1 MPRGAW
7 AKPENKRTGM
17 GVMDF
22 CRVER
27 EGRLLIVTM
36 NRPDKLNALIP
47 ESHDEMAVIFNEF
60 QADGGLDVAILTG
73 AGRGFCSGSDISAY
87 VAGTN
92 RPLPP
97 EGGGGIT
104 HNSRLTKPVIA
115 AVNGLAMGGGFEIAL
130 ACDLMVAAEEAA
142 FALPEP
148 LVGAAALGGGI
159 FQLCRKLPYAVAMNL
174 LLTGER
180 LSAVEAHRHG
190 LVNQLAPAGE
200 VLGAAKALAG
210 KIMRCAP
217 VALQA
222 TKQMAALAL
231 RAVPPE
237 AAEREEVAARARV
250 MGSEDFKEGMAAFM
264 ERRKPVWSGR

>member
-1 MPRGAW
+1 
-7 AKPENKRTGM
+7 
-17 GVMDF
+17 MDF
-22 CRVER
+22 CLVTR
-27 EGRLLIVTM
+27 EARTLIVTM

-47 ESHDEMAVIFNEF
+47 ESHDEMAVIFNDF
-60 QADGGLDVAILTG
+60 QSDDALDVAILTG

-104 HNSRLTKPVIA
+104 HNHRLTKPIIA

-130 ACDLMVAAEEAA
+130 ACDLMIAAEEAS

-159 FQLCRKLPYAVAMNL
+159 FQLCRKLPYAVAMHL
-174 LLTGER
+174 LMTGDR
-180 LSAVEAHRHG
+180 LSAEEGFRHG
-190 LVNQLAPAGE
+190 LINQVVPAGE
-200 VLGAAKALAG
+200 VLATAKSLAAR
-210 KIMRCAP
+210 ISRCAP

-231 RAVPPE
+231 RAAPPE
-237 AAEREEVAARARV
+237 EAAREEVIARTRV
-250 MGSEDFKEGMAAFM
+250 MASADFKEGMTAFM
-264 ERRKPVWSGR
+264 ERRKPVWAGR